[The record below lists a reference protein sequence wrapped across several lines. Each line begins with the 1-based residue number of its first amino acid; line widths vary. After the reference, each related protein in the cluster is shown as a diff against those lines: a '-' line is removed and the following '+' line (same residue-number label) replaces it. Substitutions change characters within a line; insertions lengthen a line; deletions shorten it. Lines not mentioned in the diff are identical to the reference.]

1 MAQSV
6 EIAENAAVVDARGRS
21 LGRIIAVEYE
31 HIVVEQGFI
40 FTRTLYVPTS
50 AVARVEG
57 ASATNPGKVYLNI
70 TRDEVEKTGKVD
82 SFNEQ
87 RSYVGASAEKARF
100 ARRGPTATA
109 GYVPDRHTPDD
120 FATPSSYGDR
130 YNGGDLTPED
140 VAREGVPTLN
150 GDAPSDRTIFEQA
163 QLARRPAKQ

>member
-6 EIAENAAVVDARGRS
+6 EIAENARVVDARGRT
-21 LGRIIAVEYE
+21 LGRVIAVEYE

-40 FTRTLYVPTS
+40 FTRTFYIPTS

-57 ASATNPGKVYLNI
+57 AGGSNPGKVYLNI
-70 TRDEVEKTGKVD
+70 ARDEAEKMGKVD
-82 SFNEQ
+82 SFAEE
-87 RSYVGASAEKARF
+87 RAYVGAPAETARF

-109 GYVPDRHTPDD
+109 GYDPARHNPDD
-120 FATPSSYGDR
+120 FANPSSYGDP

-140 VAREGVPTLN
+140 VALEGVPTLN
-150 GDAPSDRTIFEQA
+150 GDAPTDRTIYEQA